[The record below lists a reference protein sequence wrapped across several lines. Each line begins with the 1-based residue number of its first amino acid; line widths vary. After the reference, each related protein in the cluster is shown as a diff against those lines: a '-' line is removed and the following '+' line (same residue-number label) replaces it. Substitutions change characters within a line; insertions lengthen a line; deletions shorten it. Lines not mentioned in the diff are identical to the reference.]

1 MKTLYYGGPIRT
13 METDAPAGALLVE
26 NGVIAAV
33 GALETLRARAG
44 NAAEIDLEGR
54 TLLPGFIDAHSHFSG
69 AAYALLQAPLGE
81 ENDFAGIAQALTRFI
96 ADNRVPQGAWVVG
109 EGYDQTALAEQRHP
123 ARALLD
129 RVSASHPIMI
139 VHQSGHMGVFNTR
152 ALELLGVTPDTLAPA
167 GGAIGKEGGVLTG
180 YMEENAFLYYQ
191 QQVPAPDLADL
202 LDACCRT
209 QQMYASHGVTTVQ
222 EGMLPESLFPLYRE
236 LLARNMLELDVVAY
250 PGVDA
255 LDTAC
260 DVFPGSV
267 RRYDHHFKLGGCK
280 MFLDGSPQ
288 GRTAWM
294 RTPYQGTEDGY
305 CGYGTMTDSALREA
319 LLHAYRSG
327 MQPIAHCNGDAAAAQ
342 YLSAVA
348 AIERAHPDFRDLRPV
363 MIHAQLLD
371 IDQMDKA
378 EQLGII
384 PSFFI
389 AHVYHW
395 GDTHIRNF
403 GLERASRIS
412 AARAAL
418 DRGIRFTFHQDTPV
432 LPPDML
438 ETVWCAVCRLTKGG
452 VTLGADQ
459 RIPAEAALRAVTVN
473 AAHQYFE
480 EARRG
485 SLRPGKAADLVLL
498 DTDPLAVPPEKLR
511 DIRVLET
518 IKAGETVWRA

>member
-1 MKTLYYGGPIRT
+1 MKTLYYGGPVRT
-13 METDAPAGALLVE
+13 LEADSLAQALLVE

-33 GALETLRARAG
+33 GDLEPLRARAG

-81 ENDFAGIAQALTRFI
+81 ETDFAGIAQALTRFI
-96 ADNRVPQGAWVVG
+96 ADNRVPEGTWVVG
-109 EGYDQTALAEQRHP
+109 KGYDQNALAEQRHP
-123 ARALLD
+123 TRGLLD
-129 RVSASHPIMI
+129 RVSATHPIMI
-139 VHQSGHMGVFNTR
+139 VHQSGHMGVCNTM
-152 ALELLGVTPDTLAPA
+152 ALERLGVTADTPAPT
-167 GGAIGKEGGVLTG
+167 GGAIGREDGVLTG

-202 LDACCRT
+202 LDACRRT

-255 LDTAC
+255 LDEAC
-260 DVFPGSV
+260 AAFPEAV
-267 RRYDHHFKLGGCK
+267 RRYDRHFKLGGCK
-280 MFLDGSPQ
+280 LFLDGSPQ

-294 RTPYQGTEDGY
+294 RTPYQGAVDGY
-305 CGYGTMTDSALREA
+305 CGYGTMTDSALHEA
-319 LLHAYRSG
+319 LMQAWHSG
-327 MQPIAHCNGDAAAAQ
+327 MQPLAHCNGDAAAAQ

-371 IDQMDKA
+371 IDQMD
-378 EQLGII
+378 EVRQLGVI
-384 PSFFI
+384 PSFFA

-403 GLERASRIS
+403 GMERASRIS

-418 DRGIRFTFHQDTPV
+418 DRGIPFTFHQDTPV

-438 ETVWCAVCRLTKGG
+438 ETIWCAVCRITRGG

-459 RIPAEAALRAVTVN
+459 RIPAEDALRAVTVN
-473 AAHQYFE
+473 TAHQYFE
-480 EARRG
+480 ETRRG
-485 SLRPGKAADLVLL
+485 TLRPGKTADLVLL
-498 DTDPLAVPPEKLR
+498 DADPLSVPPDRLR
-511 DIRVLET
+511 NIRVLET
-518 IKAGETVWRA
+518 VKAGETVWRA

>member
-33 GALETLRARAG
+33 GDLETLRARAG

-81 ENDFAGIAQALTRFI
+81 ETDFAGIAQALTRFI
-96 ADNRVPQGAWVVG
+96 ADNRVPQGTWVVG
-109 EGYDQTALAEQRHP
+109 KGYDQTALAEQRHP

-139 VHQSGHMGVFNTR
+139 VHQSGHMGVFNTC

-202 LDACCRT
+202 LDACRRT

-267 RRYDHHFKLGGCK
+267 RRYDRHFKLGGCK

-412 AARAAL
+412 AAHAAL

-432 LPPDML
+432 RPPDML
-438 ETVWCAVCRLTKGG
+438 ETVGGAGCRLTTGG
-452 VTLGADQ
+452 VTRGADQ
-459 RIPAEAALRAVTVN
+459 RIPAKDALRAVTEH
-473 AAHQYFE
+473 AAYQYFE

-485 SLRPGKAADLVLL
+485 TLRPGKAADLVLL
-498 DTDPLAVPPEKLR
+498 DADPLAVPPDRLR

>member
-33 GALETLRARAG
+33 GALEKLRARAG

-81 ENDFAGIAQALTRFI
+81 ETDFAGIAQTLTRFI
-96 ADNRVPQGAWVVG
+96 EDNRVPQGAWVVG
-109 EGYDQTALAEQRHP
+109 KGYDQTALAEQRHP

-191 QQVPAPDLADL
+191 QQVPAPDLDDL
-202 LDACCRT
+202 LDACRRT

-267 RRYDHHFKLGGCK
+267 RRYDRHVKLGGCK

-288 GRTAWM
+288 SRTAWM
-294 RTPYQGTEDGY
+294 RTPYVGGED
-305 CGYGTMTDSALREA
+305 CGYPVLTDGQVYETVAAAAGAGRQIL
-319 LLHAYRSG
+319 
-327 MQPIAHCNGDAAAAQ
+327 AHCNGDRAAEQ
-342 YLSAVA
+342 YLQALKRA
-348 AIERAHPDFRDLRPV
+348 EEEGLRPERVRPV
-363 MIHAQLLD
+363 MIHAQLLGL
-371 IDQMDKA
+371 DQLPELKR
-378 EQLGII
+378 LGVI
-384 PSFFI
+384 PSFFV

-395 GDTHIRNF
+395 GDTHIKNF
-403 GLERASRIS
+403 GLERAASIS
-412 AARAAL
+412 PAASAGKL
-418 DRGIRFTFHQDTPV
+418 GLPYTFHQDAPV
-432 LPPDML
+432 IRPDML
-438 ETVWCAVCRLTKGG
+438 ETVWCAVNRRTRDGVLLGG
-452 VTLGADQ
+452 SEQVTVL
-459 RIPAEAALRAVTVN
+459 EALRAVTIR
-473 AAHQYFE
+473 AAYQYFE
-480 EARRG
+480 EKEKG
-485 SLRPGKAADLVLL
+485 SLEPGKQADLVIL
-498 DTDPLAVPPEKLR
+498 DKNPLETAPSCLR
-511 DIRVLET
+511 KIQVLET
-518 IKAGETVWRA
+518 VKAGETVYRREK